1 MKRAGVSTEAKVG
14 ILVLVGIILLFYL
27 SFRVSRMEMMRG
39 EIYTALFHNVSGL
52 VVGADVEVAGVLVG
66 RVEKIDL
73 EGGKAKV
80 WMKIG
85 KVKLHQDA
93 EAILR
98 THGVLGDK
106 FIEVKPG
113 SPQLPELPPGGMIAK
128 TRSAAD
134 MDQLFS
140 ALKEAAEG
148 LEGVGKTL
156 QEFLGD
162 KELQKATREAIFN
175 LRDAT
180 SEFRSLLEEN
190 REKVNRTFVQLE
202 RFSEDL
208 APLTKRAEKA
218 LRVFEETGRKIE
230 RGEGTLGKLITDTS
244 LYEDFKATASNLRSF
259 SEKIARGEGT
269 LGKLLTDSSLY
280 EEMKATVSDLHEL
293 AERINRGEGTL
304 GRLLKDDSLYR
315 EAERTLKKVRKAA
328 EGIQEQTP
336 ITIMGTAAGLFF

>member
-1 MKRAGVSTEAKVG
+1 MKRAGVSAEAKVG

-39 EIYTALFHNVSGL
+39 EIYTALFPNVSGL

-66 RVEKIDL
+66 RVERIDL

-113 SPQLPELPPGGMIAK
+113 SPQLPELPPGGTIAK

-134 MDQLFS
+134 MEQLFS
-140 ALKEAAEG
+140 ALREATRG

-180 SEFRSLLEEN
+180 SEFRCLLEEN
-190 REKVNRTFVQLE
+190 RERVNETFVQLE
-202 RFSEDL
+202 RFSQDL
-208 APLTKRAEKA
+208 APLAKRAERA
-218 LRVFEETGRKIE
+218 LRIFEETGIKIQQ
-230 RGEGTLGKLITDTS
+230 GEGTLGKLVSDTS

-269 LGKLLTDSSLY
+269 LGKLLADETLY
-280 EEMKATVSDLHEL
+280 DELKVTVANLRSFSEEVTS
-293 AERINRGEGTL
+293 GQGTL

-315 EAERTLKKVRKAA
+315 EAERTLKRVRKAA

-336 ITIMGTAAGLFF
+336 ITIMGTAAGLLF